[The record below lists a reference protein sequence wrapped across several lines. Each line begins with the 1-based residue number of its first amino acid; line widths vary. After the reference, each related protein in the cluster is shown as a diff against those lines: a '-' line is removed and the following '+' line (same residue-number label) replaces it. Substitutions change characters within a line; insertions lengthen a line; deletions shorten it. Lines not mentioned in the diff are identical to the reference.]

1 MRLYTLNGK
10 TPIYKNVNK
19 YLINWESKSRSK
31 LQKKVKDFLF
41 TVWSNSVVYE
51 EFPVYGTKMKV
62 DFLNATSKLAIEV
75 NGDQHLKF
83 NKFFHSNSRTQFLKS
98 IKRDL
103 NKAKWLEKN
112 NFTLIEI
119 YKEDVDLLSKEYIEI
134 NFNIKI

>member
-1 MRLYTLNGK
+1 MRLFTLNGK

-19 YLINWESKSRSK
+19 YLINWDAKSRSK

-41 TVWSNSVVYE
+41 TVWSNSIVYE

-62 DFLNATSKLAIEV
+62 DFLNATSKFAIEV

-83 NKFFHSNSRTQFLKS
+83 NKFFHGNSRAKFLKS

-103 NKAKWLEKN
+103 KKAKWLEKN
-112 NFTLIEI
+112 EFTLIEL
-119 YKEDVDLLSKEYIEI
+119 YKEDVELLSKKYMEE
-134 NFNIKI
+134 NFNIKF

>member
-83 NKFFHSNSRTQFLKS
+83 NKFFHS
-98 IKRDL
+98 
-103 NKAKWLEKN
+103 
-112 NFTLIEI
+112 
-119 YKEDVDLLSKEYIEI
+119 
-134 NFNIKI
+134 KISLVFFVF